1 VKRIEFAP
9 EARAELDGAA
19 DEYEREREGRG
30 LRFYIAVER
39 ATQAAAALPEA
50 GPLFPAVPARLSIRR
65 RLVPRFP
72 FALAYR
78 VVGDVVRIEAV
89 AHTRRLPGYWLVRVG
104 TE

>member
-50 GPLFPAVPARLSIRR
+50 GPLLAEGGYD
-65 RLVPRFP
+65 
-72 FALAYR
+72 FAA
-78 VVGDVVRIEAV
+78 
-89 AHTRRLPGYWLVRVG
+89 TPLVRAWLERLWARPAWQRAEQLVFADDA
-104 TE
+104 